1 MIIQPYTSQ
10 YQEAVIALILSI
22 QQEEFQLPVG
32 REDQPDLERIAEEYQ
47 QDGGNFWVAL
57 QPDIMEDTAEAP
69 VQAPVVGTLALKAV
83 GKGVGALR
91 KMFVAPAFRGK
102 EHGTAQR
109 LLDAL
114 FAQARTAGM
123 QQVYLGTTVVYLA
136 AHRFYERN
144 GFVRVTREEV
154 PACVP
159 LMAVDTV
166 FYRKTIE

>member
-1 MIIQPYTSQ
+1 MIIQAYTQQ

-22 QQEEFQLPVG
+22 QQGEFQLPIG

-47 QDGGNFWVAL
+47 QGGGNFWVAL
-57 QPDIMEDTAEAP
+57 QGGT
-69 VQAPVVGTLALKAV
+69 VVGTLALKAV
-83 GKGVGALR
+83 GTGVGALR

-102 EHGTAQR
+102 QHGTAQG

-114 FAQARTAGM
+114 FAHARTAGM
-123 QQVYLGTTVVYLA
+123 QQVYLGTTTVYLA

-144 GFVRVTREEV
+144 GFVRITREEV

-159 LMAVDTV
+159 LMVVDTV
-166 FYRKTIE
+166 FYRKEIL

>member
-1 MIIQPYTSQ
+1 MIIQPYTQQ
-10 YQEAVIALILSI
+10 YQEAVITLILSI
-22 QQEEFQLPVG
+22 QQGEFQLPVG

-47 QDGGNFWVAL
+47 QSGGNFWVAL
-57 QPDIMEDTAEAP
+57 QGGT
-69 VQAPVVGTLALKAV
+69 VVGTLALKAA
-83 GKGVGALR
+83 GTGVGALR

-102 EHGTAQR
+102 QHGTAQR

-114 FAQARTAGM
+114 FAHARAAGM
-123 QQVYLGTTVVYLA
+123 QHVYLGTTAVYLA

-144 GFVRVTREEV
+144 GFVRITREEV

-166 FYRKTIE
+166 FYRKAIL

>member
-1 MIIQPYTSQ
+1 MIIQPYTAQ

-22 QQEEFQLPVG
+22 QQGEFQLPVG
-32 REDQPDLERIAEEYQ
+32 RKDQPDLERIAEEYQ
-47 QDGGNFWVAL
+47 QNGGNFWVVLENGA
-57 QPDIMEDTAEAP
+57 
-69 VQAPVVGTLALKAV
+69 VVGTLALKAV
-83 GKGVGALR
+83 GTGVGALR

-102 EHGTAQR
+102 QHGTAQH
-109 LLDAL
+109 LLNAL
-114 FAQARTAGM
+114 LAQARTSGM
-123 QQVYLGTTVVYLA
+123 QHVYLGTTVVYLA

-166 FYRKTIE
+166 FYCKTVA

>member
-1 MIIQPYTSQ
+1 MIIQAYTQQ

-22 QQEEFQLPVG
+22 QQGEFQLPLG

-47 QDGGNFWVAL
+47 QGGGNFWVAL
-57 QPDIMEDTAEAP
+57 QGGT
-69 VQAPVVGTLALKAV
+69 VVGTLALKAV
-83 GKGVGALR
+83 GTGVGALR

-102 EHGTAQR
+102 QHGTAQG

-114 FAQARTAGM
+114 FAHARTAGM
-123 QQVYLGTTVVYLA
+123 QQVYLGTTTVYLA

-144 GFVRVTREEV
+144 GFVRITREEV

-159 LMAVDTV
+159 LMVVDTV
-166 FYRKTIE
+166 FYRKEIL